1 MWPVKNLEHF
11 SNMAGCVSAYMPTE
25 CNFLNFLFKIF
36 VSLWSDVVY
45 PGCELSKAYSMVDFG
60 SKIRIQA
67 QETKSLSSLAYN
79 IVYLLAPIS
88 VIWCCDS

>member
-1 MWPVKNLEHF
+1 MT
-11 SNMAGCVSAYMPTE
+11 GCASAYMPIE

-36 VSLWSDVVY
+36 VSLWFDVVY
-45 PGCELSKAYSMVDFG
+45 PGCELSKAYSTVDFG

-67 QETKSLSSLAYN
+67 QETMSLSSLAYN